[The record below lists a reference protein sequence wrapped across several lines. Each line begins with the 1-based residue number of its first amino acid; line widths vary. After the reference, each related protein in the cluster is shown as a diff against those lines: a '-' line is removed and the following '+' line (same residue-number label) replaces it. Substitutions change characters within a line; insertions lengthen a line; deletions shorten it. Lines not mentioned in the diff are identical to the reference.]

1 MIKTK
6 VNGVVVK
13 IGEDKQVTDKFSKRR
28 LLINTGDEYKP
39 ELCIEFFN
47 QKAQLLDDL
56 AEGERVNVHVNVFTN
71 KSSKGQYF
79 ASITG
84 WKIDIEKTINDSQLA
99 FHDDGVENYE
109 DNDDLPF

>member
-1 MIKTK
+1 MIKTN
-6 VNGVVVK
+6 VQGVVVK
-13 IGEDKQVTDKFSKRR
+13 VGEDKQVTDKFSKRR

-84 WKIDIEKTINDSQLA
+84 WKIDVEKTVENNELV
-99 FHDDGVENYE
+99 FHDGGDQLEQS
-109 DNDDLPF
+109 DDLPF

>member
-1 MIKTK
+1 MIKTEVK
-6 VNGVVVK
+6 GVVVK
-13 IGEDKQVTDKFSKRR
+13 IGQDNKVTDSFSKRR

-84 WKIDIEKTINDSQLA
+84 WKIDVEKTVENNELV
-99 FHDDGVENYE
+99 FHDEGGQLEE
-109 DNDDLPF
+109 SDDLPF

>member
-1 MIKTK
+1 MIKTN
-6 VNGVVVK
+6 VQGVVVK
-13 IGEDKQVTDKFSKRR
+13 VGENKQVTDKFSKRR

-84 WKIDIEKTINDSQLA
+84 WKIDVEKTVENNELV
-99 FHDDGVENYE
+99 FHDEGGQLEE
-109 DNDDLPF
+109 SDDLPF